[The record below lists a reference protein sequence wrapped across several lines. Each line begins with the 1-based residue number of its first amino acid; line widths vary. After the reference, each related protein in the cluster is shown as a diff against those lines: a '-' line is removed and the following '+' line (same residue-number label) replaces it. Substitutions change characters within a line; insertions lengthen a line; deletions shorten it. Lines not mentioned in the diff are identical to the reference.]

1 MLLDELDHVASSTSS
16 LTTLFTLVHS
26 HHRILR
32 AIGIANTHTLSTNAA
47 ATSMSAMTLKG
58 VQTLHF
64 APYTPQQLLEIV
76 NARLAPLTDVESK
89 DECRDSLAKFL
100 PTPTL
105 MLLTKKVAALT
116 GDVRA
121 LLEVLRGAI
130 NIAVNAMASPSSA
143 TNPLDAP
150 TPPVTPAHVLE
161 ALKAYAPSS
170 STSRAVV
177 NQTTPAVR
185 KTSNSEVVAKIQEL
199 GLQPRLALMSLVL
212 ARKRLEN
219 QLSLSGSSAPAAA
232 SRPIKRTASCNALAS
247 PSSGIDTAALYVY
260 YKAVLSRSE
269 GGVFT
274 PVSRSEFGDLLNM
287 LETVGLVQML
297 ASSSSP
303 LSPSKSKKRG
313 LSRTA
318 SFTAGAS
325 NGNSDVQLVAG
336 VRIEEVRKA
345 LGIDDTASNDPT
357 DVMAEEVRGIWEK
370 ERIRI
375 SRESKARANN
385 NTAPA
390 GSDAFEEALEG

>member
-170 STSRAVV
+170 STARAVV

-219 QLSLSGSSAPAAA
+219 QLSLSGSSAPAPA

-247 PSSGIDTAALYVY
+247 SSGIDTAALYVY

-303 LSPSKSKKRG
+303 LSPRKPKKGG

-345 LGIDDTASNDPT
+345 LGIDDTASNEPA

-375 SRESKARANN
+375 SRESKARASN
-385 NTAPA
+385 NTVPA